1 MKYINLGRVPKTYFS
16 VTLKPGEVV
25 DVPGKITNKF
35 IVPVKTDNSLSVSE
49 KSTSDDNKKP
59 AVKKTNKSNIEK
71 ESEEKDG

>member
-1 MKYINLGRVPKTYFS
+1 MGRVPKTYFG

-35 IVPVKTDNSLSVSE
+35 IVPVKTDNSLSVNQ
-49 KSTSDDNKKP
+49 KSTSDDNKKL

-71 ESEEKDG
+71 ESE

>member
-1 MKYINLGRVPKTYFS
+1 MGRVPKTYFG

-35 IVPVKTDNSLSVSE
+35 IVPVKTDNSSAVSE
-49 KSTSDDNKKP
+49 KSTSDDSKKP

>member
-1 MKYINLGRVPKTYFS
+1 MKYINLGRVPKTYFG

-35 IVPVKTDNSLSVSE
+35 IVPIKTDNSLSVSE

-59 AVKKTNKSNIEK
+59 VVKKTNKSNIEK

>member
-1 MKYINLGRVPKTYFS
+1 MKYINLGRVPKTYFG

-49 KSTSDDNKKP
+49 KSTSDDTKKP

-71 ESEEKDG
+71 ESE

>member
-1 MKYINLGRVPKTYFS
+1 MKYINLGRVPKTYFG

-59 AVKKTNKSNIEK
+59 VVKKTNKSNIEK
-71 ESEEKDG
+71 ESE

>member
-1 MKYINLGRVPKTYFS
+1 MKYINLGRVPKTYFG

-35 IVPVKTDNSLSVSE
+35 IVPVKTDNSSAVSE
-49 KSTSDDNKKP
+49 KSTSDDSKKP

>member
-1 MKYINLGRVPKTYFS
+1 MKYINLGRVPKTYFG

-59 AVKKTNKSNIEK
+59 VVKKTNKSNIEK

>member
-1 MKYINLGRVPKTYFS
+1 MKYINLGRVPKTYFG

-49 KSTSDDNKKP
+49 KFTSDDNKKP
-59 AVKKTNKSNIEK
+59 VVKKTNKSNIEK